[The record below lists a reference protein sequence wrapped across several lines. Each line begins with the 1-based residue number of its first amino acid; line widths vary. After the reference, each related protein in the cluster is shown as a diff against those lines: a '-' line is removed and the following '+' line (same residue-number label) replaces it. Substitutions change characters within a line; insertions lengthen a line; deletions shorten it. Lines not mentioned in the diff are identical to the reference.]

1 MVGEHAASNAVA
13 RARRLPSLRV
23 GLHIVLVEGRAVLE
37 AQRLLDVV
45 DAAGRFRPGM
55 VRTALDVYLRPGVRR
70 QLAAEITAQFE
81 AFRSTGLLLD
91 HVNAHKHFHLH
102 QLHIV
107 ADCHNNGIGS
117 LLIRDLLERA
127 ETSGRAV
134 VLNVIRGNRATSL
147 YRRLGFRVVGED
159 REKLRMRWEQKP
171 PEED

>member
-1 MVGEHAASNAVA
+1 MPASKKSRAQPKVA
-13 RARRLPSLRV
+13 LRRARR
-23 GLHIVLVEGRAVLE
+23 A
-37 AQRLLDVV
+37 DY
-45 DAAGRFRPGM
+45 RF
-55 VRTALDVYLRPGVRR
+55 ALDLYLESQKPL
-70 QLAAEITAQFE
+70 LAALGTWDERRVVARFGQ
-81 AFRSTGLLLD
+81 AFKLKETRVIRWNGSDIGWIQVSNT
-91 HVNAHKHFHLH
+91 HKHFHLH